1 MTEAIQRNFNLYK
14 PDLDTLNEVAA
25 RFGGSGRLNLS
36 AALRVILDEW
46 RQQQGVNCDA
56 HGTGNQN

>member
-1 MTEAIQRNFNLYK
+1 MTEAIQRNFNLYQ

-25 RFGGSGRLNLS
+25 RFGSSGRRNLS

-46 RQQQGVNCDA
+46 RKQQGVNYDA
-56 HGTGNQN
+56 HEIENEN